1 MVLILQQLKQLNT
14 PYQVHT
20 IKICRLNPHSYFDFN
35 TLFHVAINF
44 QNKTNVFRSTYI
56 LLLCSL
62 YPYTC
67 STNYHI
73 DLAIGLV
80 DLIPHITFRAKP
92 HQNKNKH
99 PHPPSKKKSI
109 ELKKKT
115 KNKQTPPQKKT
126 KSSKIY
132 HSLMIYIKDNTGLS
146 VDG

>member
-35 TLFHVAINF
+35 TLFHVVINF
-44 QNKTNVFRSTYI
+44 QNKTNVFKSTDI
-56 LLLCSL
+56 LSLCSL

-73 DLAIGLV
+73 DLVIGLV

-99 PHPPSKKKSI
+99 PHPPPP
-109 ELKKKT
+109 T
-115 KNKQTPPQKKT
+115 KRTHCIVAYLIDHT
-126 KSSKIY
+126 DIVWKIVECHLFKVY
-132 HSLMIYIKDNTGLS
+132 QIFVITHL
-146 VDG
+146 